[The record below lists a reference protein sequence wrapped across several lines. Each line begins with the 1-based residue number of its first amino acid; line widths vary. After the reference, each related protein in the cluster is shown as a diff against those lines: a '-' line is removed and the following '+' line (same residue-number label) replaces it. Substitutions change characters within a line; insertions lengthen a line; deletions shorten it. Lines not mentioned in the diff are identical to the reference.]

1 MDKELKPTDE
11 PDRKKTSV
19 ASFMRMKTEARRIVM
34 VTSYDYPTA
43 TIADAVGV
51 DSVLVG
57 DSYGMVVLGYE
68 NTIPVTVEELLPVC
82 RAVRRG
88 ATRPLLIADMPFM
101 SFQISSEEAVRTA
114 GRFVKEGGMEAVK
127 VEGGREVSKVVEAI
141 TRIGIPVLG
150 HIGVTPQT
158 ATLQGGY
165 RVQGKSQASAN
176 QLVDDAVS
184 LEKAGAFGIVLEMV
198 TEEAAQAITEK
209 VSIPTIGIGS
219 GRFCNGQ
226 VLVIHD
232 IIGLYSKFT
241 PKFAKRYADVS
252 AIIKQ
257 SLEKYT
263 GDVRSG
269 DFPAEQNIFK
279 MEDDQ
284 RLTVD
289 SQQKT

>member
-1 MDKELKPTDE
+1 
-11 PDRKKTSV
+11 
-19 ASFMRMKTEARRIVM
+19 
-34 VTSYDYPTA
+34 
-43 TIADAVGV
+43 
-51 DSVLVG
+51 
-57 DSYGMVVLGYE
+57 
-68 NTIPVTVEELLPVC
+68 
-82 RAVRRG
+82 
-88 ATRPLLIADMPFM
+88 M
-101 SFQISSEEAVRTA
+101 SFQASTAEAVRNA

-127 VEGGREVSKVVEAI
+127 VEGGRDVSQIIRAI
-141 TRIGIPVLG
+141 ARAGIPVLG

-165 RVQGKSQASAN
+165 RVQGKSQASAT